1 MNSIDIAKR
10 SAAMETCIALH
21 KIGELSDRL
30 VPNTME
36 SIAQNTD
43 YLFPHW
49 VEEDKSKIPLIA
61 TYKMKRRYK
70 SQVCRVVY
78 ELSIIILYACACC
91 IH

>member
-1 MNSIDIAKR
+1 MTLQNDR